1 MKRLVFFIFILAAS
15 VSRVNAQFVA
25 IKTDVVSNLCH
36 VPNLNAEFV
45 VSNHISLNA
54 TVQYA
59 YHSFGTNLRSFS
71 LMPEVRY
78 WYGGRPMT
86 NLFVGLSGVIGSYQ
100 NPSDD
105 YRMDEKSYRGQVMGA
120 GLTFGYVWGLGHSK
134 RWLMEVHGGL
144 GLYYYDQKSR
154 YESEYQNGQFVGN
167 APHKESGLSLLP
179 YKLGISFAYILP
191 VEKKKK

>member
-1 MKRLVFFIFILAAS
+1 MKRLILSIFILTAS
-15 VSRVNAQFVA
+15 VHQLNAQLVA
-25 IKTDVVSNLCH
+25 IKTDAVADACF
-36 VPNLNAEFV
+36 VPNLNAELV

-59 YHSFGTNLRSFS
+59 YHSFGTNIRSFS
-71 LMPEVRY
+71 LMPEIRY

-86 NLFVGLSGVIGSYQ
+86 NLFMGVSGLIGSYQ

-105 YRMDEKSYRGQVMGA
+105 YREDKKSYRGQMAAA
-120 GLTFGYVWGLGHSK
+120 GLTFGYVWTLGNSK
-134 RWLMEVHGGL
+134 RWLMELHGGL
-144 GLYYYDQKSR
+144 GLYYYRQKSR
-154 YESEYQNGQFVGN
+154 YESEYRDGQYMGN
-167 APHKESGLSLLP
+167 LPNRESGISLLP